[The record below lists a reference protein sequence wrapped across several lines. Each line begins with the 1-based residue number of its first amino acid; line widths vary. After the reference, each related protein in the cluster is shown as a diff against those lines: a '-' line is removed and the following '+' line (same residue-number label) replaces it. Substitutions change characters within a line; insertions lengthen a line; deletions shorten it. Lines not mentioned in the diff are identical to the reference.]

1 MFRVKVRRALA
12 SSLLSLLL
20 VTTLVWGGCVSCE
33 QYFMFGGAKDCCA
46 PDGHCKSKVPGQKT
60 PGRACHQIAFDHH
73 RHADLSVCLP
83 APVVGHILPVQ
94 FTPERAAIQLDASR
108 RVEPSPP
115 DLQIL
120 HSTFRI

>member
-1 MFRVKVRRALA
+1 MFRVMVRRALA

-46 PDGHCKSKVPGQKT
+46 PDGHCKSRAPGQKT
-60 PGRACHQIAFDHH
+60 PARACNQIAFDHQ

-83 APVVGHILPVQ
+83 VPVIASILPAN
-94 FTPERAAIQLDASR
+94 FTPGRAPMPR
-108 RVEPSPP
+108 REFRPSEPSPP

-120 HSTFRI
+120 HATFLI

>member
-1 MFRVKVRRALA
+1 MFKIMVRRALA

-60 PGRACHQIAFDHH
+60 PERACNQIAFDHH
-73 RHADLSVCLP
+73 RQADLTICLP
-83 APVVGHILPVQ
+83 APVIAHILPVNL
-94 FTPERAAIQLDASR
+94 TPERIPTPHHALR
-108 RVEPSPP
+108 PVEPSPP
-115 DLQIL
+115 DLQVL
-120 HSTFRI
+120 HSTFLI